1 MPELTVIMPVYNEEG
16 AIAQV
21 LQQWGEA
28 LQALAIDYRIA
39 VYNDGS
45 RDRTGVVLT
54 DIANT
59 NPRLQVVNQPNA
71 GHGPTILRGYCD
83 HLDSPWLFQVDSD
96 GELGP
101 EAFAPLWNKRA
112 NYDFLIGS
120 RVQRQSPL
128 PRQITTWVSRLLVWG
143 AYGTAVFDVNC
154 PYRLFRPAC
163 LKEALVR
170 IPADTFAPNLILS
183 GLASLLK
190 LRVWQREVVHT
201 TRQTGEVSIRKW
213 KLFKAALNSG
223 WQTVAFRRQV
233 GW

>member
-1 MPELTVIMPVYNEEG
+1 MPELTVVMPVYNEEG

-21 LQQWGEA
+21 LKQWRDA

-45 RDRTGVVLT
+45 RDRTLAVLT
-54 DIANT
+54 DMAKT
-59 NPRLQVVNQPNA
+59 DPRLQVVNQPNA
-71 GHGPTILRGYCD
+71 GHGPTILRGYVD

-101 EAFAPLWNKRA
+101 EEFATLWAKRA
-112 NYDFLIGS
+112 DYDFLIGS

-128 PRQITTWVSRLLVWG
+128 PRQITTWVSRLLVWS

-163 LKEALVR
+163 LREALVR

-183 GLASLLK
+183 GLTSLLG
-190 LRVWQREVVHT
+190 LRVWQTEVVHS
-201 TRQTGEVSIRKW
+201 TRQTGEVSIKKW

-223 WQTVAFRRQV
+223 WQTVLFRGKV
-233 GW
+233 GV